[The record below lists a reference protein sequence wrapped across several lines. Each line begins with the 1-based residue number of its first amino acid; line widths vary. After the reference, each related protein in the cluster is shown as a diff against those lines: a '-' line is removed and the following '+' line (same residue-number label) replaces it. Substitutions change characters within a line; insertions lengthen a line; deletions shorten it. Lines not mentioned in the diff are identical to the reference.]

1 MFGISFFFFNN
12 FFHFLILFCRFFLP
26 FFLDREKRSVNSGDE
41 PGLKN
46 QALFDPSGI
55 AAALSITESNISN
68 NGGYVPTV
76 GRWGSE
82 WPS

>member
-1 MFGISFFFFNN
+1 MVANS
-12 FFHFLILFCRFFLP
+12 
-26 FFLDREKRSVNSGDE
+26 DREKRSVNSGDE
-41 PGLKN
+41 LGPCKN
-46 QALFDPSGI
+46 QALFDASDIATALKINDTSSG
-55 AAALSITESNISN
+55 N